1 MIRLP
6 DIPLPGPAAQQLV
19 SWQAEVDALGSHAAR
34 VEAAKRLFKQRN
46 TARNRTFAEVRRQ
59 LTAMCSGAQRC
70 GYCEDSAADEVEHIR
85 PKDLYP
91 ELVFAWRNYLYAC
104 GPCNGPKN
112 NQFAVIPRGARKPVE
127 VSPKPGAPSRPPP
140 KGEPALI
147 DPRGE
152 DPMAYLALDLQGT
165 FLFEPNARKGTRD
178 YARADYTRSVLRLN
192 RELLLVARAE
202 AFTAYRARLSEYI
215 TQRERGAPKAALLRR
230 IQAIQLAAHP
240 TVWSEMKRQQ
250 RHHRELRA
258 LFREAP
264 EALSW

>member
-1 MIRLP
+1 MIKLP
-6 DIPLPGPAAQQLV
+6 DIPLSPAASQQLV
-19 SWQAEVDALGSHAAR
+19 SWQAEVDALASHPAR
-34 VEAAKRLFKQRN
+34 VEAAKRLFRQRN

-59 LTAMCSGAQRC
+59 LTEMCSGAQRC

-112 NQFAVIPRGARKPVE
+112 THFAVFPRRSRKPVE
-127 VSPKPGAPSRPPP
+127 VSASAGRPPP
-140 KGEPALI
+140 SGEPALI

-152 DPMAYLALDLQGT
+152 DPMEFLVLDLQET
-165 FLFEPNARKGTRD
+165 FLFEPRASKGTRE
-178 YARADYTRSVLRLN
+178 YERADYTRRILRLN
-192 RELLLVARAE
+192 RELLTVARAE
-202 AFTAYRARLSEYI
+202 AFSAYRARLSEYI
-215 TQRERGAPKAALLRR
+215 TVRERGASRAALQRR

-240 TVWSEMKRQQ
+240 TVWWEMKRQQ
-250 RHHRELRA
+250 RQHRELRA